1 MSGFSYP
8 PPIFL
13 SSTYNPAFYLSLDPS
28 GLLSYAYAQTL
39 YVSRND
45 YRLSYITGVTLGQ
58 GAAGLALTLDSGGNV
73 SNINSLTAGSITA
86 SSLSGLTSLSVTG
99 TLTAAT
105 VNATSNLQINGSNL
119 DLSLVGRL
127 NLTTLGTCEASKAI
141 VLDSSRSCKNIHNLE
156 IASTGT
162 GIVCSTLKFWNDAGT
177 ATDTFNHRYLM
188 GISEGGAAVSKAL
201 VLNSTGQIT
210 GIGSLSATTINAT
223 TLQIAS
229 TSITATAAQIN
240 KLATVTATAA
250 ELNKLAGCT
259 ATTADLN
266 FLDLTTGEGTAENSK
281 ALVLNG
287 SGAIDSINSLTATT
301 LTSTTKN
308 IAKTT
313 AGAAMLSSSFAS
325 WYNLV
330 LSNASNTAG
339 ATSGIAF
346 INDSTTAGLST
357 LTPSAAIVT
366 GRVGTGTFAP
376 SYITFMTK
384 SDATQGGTL
393 TERLRINTDGW
404 IGIGTS
410 TPQCVLDTGSYVTDK
425 KLSLFNPGT
434 PTSTNVF
441 YGFGANSNAVRYQ
454 TDVAHEFYVG
464 STLGGLGTR
473 EVRITSVGVVIGTSG
488 EPTVP
493 LDVIDFTSI
502 SMTGPQALGT
512 SSSYSVNQSGTYIDN
527 VSIYCRQAL
536 RVGVRGMY
544 VGSDRR
550 VKRNITTIPDADG
563 SAFVREINPKVYNL
577 RECDKRQIGYVSQD
591 FIPKYSSLI
600 QMMPDSTMHVES
612 AGDVEGAYLSLDYNR
627 VVPLLHAALRDVLER
642 IEALEQALLK
652 NA

>member
-58 GAAGLALTLDSGGNV
+58 GDAGLALTLDSGGNV

-287 SGAIDSINSLTATT
+287 SGAIDSITSLTATT

-339 ATSGIAF
+339 STSGIAF
-346 INDSTTAGLST
+346 INDSTTTALTS
-357 LTPSAAIVT
+357 LTPSAAIMT
-366 GRVGTGTFAP
+366 TRGSSGTFAA
-376 SYITFMTK
+376 SSIGFFNK
-384 SDATQGGTL
+384 SATATAGGTM
-393 TERLRINTDGW
+393 TERMRIHEDGKISLSETIGDQQWNMLKANSSCTLRFGSNLLTKDCYSLSWNYTSSGNDNNYLSFNRYGTSNTLVLTATDRV
-404 IGIGTS
+404 GIGTS
-410 TPQCVLDTGSYVTDK
+410 TP
-425 KLSLFNPGT
+425 
-434 PTSTNVF
+434 
-441 YGFGANSNAVRYQ
+441 
-454 TDVAHEFYVG
+454 VAALQVSSSVQSVVVG
-464 STLGGLGTR
+464 SSVTATLSAGSLLSGQTGTY
-473 EVRITSVGVVIGTSG
+473 TDTC
-488 EPTVP
+488 
-493 LDVIDFTSI
+493 SI
-502 SMTGPQALGT
+502 FCDQALK
-512 SSSYSVNQSGTYIDN
+512 
-527 VSIYCRQAL
+527 
-536 RVGVRGMY
+536 VGVRGIY
-544 VGSDRR
+544 ISSDRR
-550 VKRNITTIPDADG
+550 IKTNIDMIPESLG
-563 SAFVREINPKVYNL
+563 SQFVRDVDPVVYTL
-577 RECDKRQIGYVSQD
+577 KEDTDKRQIGYIAQSLC
-591 FIPKYSSLI
+591 PAYSMLVNLSEDAS
-600 QMMPDSTMHVES
+600 MKADEDPMS
-612 AGDVEGAYLSLDYNR
+612 VEGFRMSVSYDR
-627 VVPLLHAALRDVLER
+627 VCPLLHAALRDALNR